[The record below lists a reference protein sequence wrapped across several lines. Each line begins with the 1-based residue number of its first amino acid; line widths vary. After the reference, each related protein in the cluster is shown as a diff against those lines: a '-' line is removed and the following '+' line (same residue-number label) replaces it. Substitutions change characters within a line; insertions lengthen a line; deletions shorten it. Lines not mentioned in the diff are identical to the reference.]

1 MLERWRLA
9 EAIGVHFSVETL
21 GELLHISGSHINS
34 CMYDINIFFVQTRAI
49 RGDDLV

>member
-34 CMYDINIFFVQTRAI
+34 CMYDINISLFKLVQFVETT
-49 RGDDLV
+49 